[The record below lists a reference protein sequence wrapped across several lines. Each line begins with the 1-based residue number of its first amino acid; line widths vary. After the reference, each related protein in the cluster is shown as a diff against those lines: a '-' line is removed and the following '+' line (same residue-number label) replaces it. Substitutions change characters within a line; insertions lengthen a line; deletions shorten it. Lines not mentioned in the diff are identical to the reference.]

1 MIEIKD
7 KTDCCG
13 CTACASICPQK
24 CIEMKPDFEGFLYP
38 EVNKSI
44 CINCGKCEKV
54 CPILNKKEVNCFIPQ
69 SYVMRTKDP
78 DTLMTSTSGGFITP
92 LTKWVSNL
100 GGFICGAVYNGDF
113 DVVHDIV
120 TGGVFIGCRV
130 LNMCRA
136 T

>member
-13 CTACASICPQK
+13 CTACASTCPQK

-54 CPILNKKEVNCFIPQ
+54 CPILNQKEVDCFIPQ

-78 DTLMTSTSGGFITP
+78 DILMTSTSGGFI
-92 LTKWVSNL
+92 
-100 GGFICGAVYNGDF
+100 CGAVYDGDF

-120 TGGVFIGCRV
+120 SGGGYSSAAGF
-130 LNMCRA
+130 
-136 T
+136 